1 MIRKVLIETALIL
14 CMTVVPYV
22 AFVYAVR
29 SGHVAFFPV
38 PPAHHPAAHPLH
50 RRGAH

>member
-14 CMTVVPYV
+14 CMTAIPYA

-29 SGHVAFFPV
+29 AGHIEFFPV
-38 PPAHHPAAHPLH
+38 SPADDLSKHSIYG
-50 RRGAH
+50 RGVE

>member
-14 CMTVVPYV
+14 CMTAIPYA

-29 SGHVAFFPV
+29 AGHIEFFPV
-38 PPAHHPAAHPLH
+38 SPADDLSKHSIYG
-50 RRGAH
+50 RGME